1 MITFFSLQYAHL
13 QAQVGRAPSPQKRFD
28 RGDPGNK
35 ARPTSKKELES
46 RARLEKLV
54 ADKDKDSFK
63 RRGSGH

>member
-1 MITFFSLQYAHL
+1 MQP
-13 QAQVGRAPSPQKRFD
+13 QVGRAPSPQKRFD